1 MTFGVSTR
9 NYFDR
14 SNSAMAGLTQQAER
28 LQTQISTGKKL
39 QVASDD
45 SVGYQRLQVLKRT
58 GADEVAYGDNIKI
71 AQATLQQADT
81 QLDTIATQIQQ
92 ATERALRGAND
103 TLSANDR
110 KSLATE
116 LKSILE
122 TIVSATNVKDARGQS
137 LFGGQAEEAAAT
149 LQLDGSLVFAT
160 GKQTAIP
167 IGDGQS
173 VEPSVSAGEVLK
185 IDQGRDIGQVLTS
198 LIASLDTGAAPTAT
212 DRDDLAKIAEQVTQA
227 QTSVGARA
235 VRVDLQAAYYTEAAT
250 QREDTRSAIED
261 VDATQAITELQKTM
275 TILQAT
281 QASFSKLSQLSL
293 FDYLR

>member
-28 LQTQISTGKKL
+28 LQTQIATGRKL
-39 QVASDD
+39 QAPSDD

-92 ATERALRGAND
+92 ATERALRGANG

-149 LQLDGSLVFAT
+149 LQPDGSLVFAT

-173 VEPSVSAGEVLK
+173 VEPSVAAGEVLK
-185 IDQGRDIGQVLTS
+185 IDQGRDIGQVLTA
-198 LIASLDTGAAPTAT
+198 LIASLDTGASPTGT